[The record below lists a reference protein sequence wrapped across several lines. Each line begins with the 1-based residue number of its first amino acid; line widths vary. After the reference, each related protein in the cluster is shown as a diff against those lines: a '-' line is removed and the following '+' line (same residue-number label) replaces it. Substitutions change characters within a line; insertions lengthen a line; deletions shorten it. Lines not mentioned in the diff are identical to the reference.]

1 MKKNRVVIL
10 LIALLSVTCFSCK
23 KSENQSDRILN
34 PKLNRIIHKHIRIL
48 GNLDYN
54 GQQRVQD
61 SLIFISISF
70 QRSVEKDIVPI
81 KITSA
86 SFPSPFLS
94 IFPEKFIGFV
104 RNKNEIITVVTNDPK
119 DSSYFSVINM
129 NCLNPSLEEY
139 NERYMPLLDTLWP
152 HITYNTDGYSFHTQ
166 CSLFRGHLIRLEEQG
181 WVSAFSLQ
189 NDSLRTINK
198 MGISQKERSLIE
210 QLANKGGVTIPD
222 KWGEDLAFQIT
233 EIGATKNYY
242 FKEWE
247 INEPLILTAEDFY
260 YDKDGYRI
268 FASLYT
274 DTLRVPVLL
283 LLEKS
288 VSTPIIDICL

>member
-1 MKKNRVVIL
+1 MKKKGIVIL
-10 LIALLSVTCFSCK
+10 LMVILSITCSSCK
-23 KSENQSDRILN
+23 MGESQSERILN

-61 SLIFISISF
+61 SLVFISISF

-81 KITSA
+81 QITSA

-119 DSSYFSVINM
+119 DSSYLSVINM
-129 NCLNPSLEEY
+129 NRLNPSLEEY

-152 HITYNTDGYSFHTQ
+152 HITYNTDGSSFHTQ
-166 CSLFRGHLIRLEEQG
+166 CSLLRGHLIRLEEQG

-210 QLANKGGVTIPD
+210 QLANKGGATIPD
-222 KWGEDLAFQIT
+222 KWGDNLAFHIT
-233 EIGATKNYY
+233 EIGARKNYY
-242 FKEWE
+242 FKDWE
-247 INEPLILTAEDFY
+247 INEPLILIAEDFY

-274 DTLRVPVLL
+274 DTLHTPVLL
-283 LLEKS
+283 QLEKS
-288 VSTPIIDICL
+288 TSTPIIDICL